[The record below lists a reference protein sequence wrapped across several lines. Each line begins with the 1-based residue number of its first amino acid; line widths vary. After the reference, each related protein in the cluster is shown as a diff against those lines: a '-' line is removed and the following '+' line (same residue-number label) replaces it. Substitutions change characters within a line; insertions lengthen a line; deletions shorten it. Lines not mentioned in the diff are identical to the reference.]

1 MKTYGNLWPQ
11 ITSYEALYLA
21 YRRARCG
28 KRNSPAMARFSY
40 DLEGQLKTLQ
50 RQLLDETYQPS
61 SYYAFSIN
69 DPKPR
74 RIYAAAFRD
83 RVVHHSLVAAI
94 EPIFDARMID
104 DTYACRVGGGTHA
117 ALDALDRHW
126 RLAAKG
132 GPAYVLRIDVRR
144 YFFNIDHAI
153 LADMICSR
161 LREGRVIRLV
171 RKIIDSLSTGGAP
184 GIGIPI
190 GNLTSQLF
198 ANVYL
203 SQLDQFAKHT
213 LRIRHYLRYMDDVAI
228 LHHDKGQLR
237 AWLMSLRSFLRERLR
252 LETNQRTTVFPASD
266 GIPWLGWRVLE
277 PGRRRLSRR
286 MVVRAARRLRNLADA
301 RRDGTCTPQQF
312 RQRFMAWIAHAEHG
326 DTWQLRDSL
335 FRSIDWSI

>member
-1 MKTYGNLWPQ
+1 MKTYSNLWPQ

-21 YRRARCG
+21 YRRARRG
-28 KRNSPAMARFSY
+28 KRESAAVARFSY
-40 DLEGQLKTLQ
+40 DLEGQLGTLQ
-50 RQLLDETYQPS
+50 RQLLNETYQPS
-61 SYYAFSIN
+61 SYYAFDIN

-83 RVVHHSLVAAI
+83 RIVHHSLIAAV

-126 RLAAKG
+126 RIAAKD
-132 GPAYVLRIDVRR
+132 GPVHVLRIDVRR

-153 LADMICSR
+153 LADLICSR
-161 LREGRVIRLV
+161 LRDGQAVRLV
-171 RKIIDSLSTGGAP
+171 RKIIGSLSTGDAP

-203 SQLDQFAKHT
+203 GQLDQFAKHT
-213 LRIRHYLRYMDDVAI
+213 LRIRHYLRYMDDIAI
-228 LHHDKGQLR
+228 LHSDKSQLQ
-237 AWLMSLRSFLRERLR
+237 AWLASMRNFLRERLH
-252 LETNQRTTVFPASD
+252 LETNQRTVIFPASN

-277 PGRRRLSRR
+277 PGRRRLTRR
-286 MVVRAARRLRNLADA
+286 MVIRAARRLRQLADD
-301 RRDGTCTPQQF
+301 RRAGACTPEQF
-312 RQRFMAWIAHAEHG
+312 RQRLMAWIAHAEHG
-326 DTWQLRDSL
+326 DTWRLRTSL
-335 FRSIDWSI
+335 FRSINWSI